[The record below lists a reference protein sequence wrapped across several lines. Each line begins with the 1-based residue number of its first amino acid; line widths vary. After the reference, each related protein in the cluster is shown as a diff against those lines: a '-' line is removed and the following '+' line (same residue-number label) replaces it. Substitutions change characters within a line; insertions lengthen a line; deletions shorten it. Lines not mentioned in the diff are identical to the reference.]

1 MDHRKNEPRKKES
14 RRNESTEHHFFLN
27 AGLTDAEYPL
37 FFAPEPVHLQVQ
49 GKPSRE
55 VSSAACRQYRQ
66 RTWVMNEDNRG
77 DEEASMVVAEL
88 NLLEV
93 WIPEQMQP
101 GTLFLLEQAGEL
113 GKAEN
118 PYWAVLACP
127 SCGSLGLITRQQ
139 CAGLEAMICGSSDCS
154 AEYFLE
160 DQTIR
165 YRLAS

>member
-1 MDHRKNEPRKKES
+1 LHQKQCICKKHETIWGGLFCSLKFVLAQERES
-14 RRNESTEHHFFLN
+14 RTK
-27 AGLTDAEYPL
+27 TT
-37 FFAPEPVHLQVQ
+37 V
-49 GKPSRE
+49 
-55 VSSAACRQYRQ
+55 
-66 RTWVMNEDNRG
+66 G
-77 DEEASMVVAEL
+77 DEEASMVAEL

-113 GKAEN
+113 GKADN

-160 DQTIR
+160 EQTIR

>member
-1 MDHRKNEPRKKES
+1 MLCTRSSATQIKHEI
-14 RRNESTEHHFFLN
+14 
-27 AGLTDAEYPL
+27 GL
-37 FFAPEPVHLQVQ
+37 
-49 GKPSRE
+49 E
-55 VSSAACRQYRQ
+55 VSSQADVSIGVDAGHERSQPL
-66 RTWVMNEDNRG
+66 G
-77 DEEASMVVAEL
+77 EEAIMMAEL
-88 NLLEV
+88 DLLDV

-101 GTLFLLEQAGEL
+101 GTIFLLEHAGEL

-139 CAGLEAMICGSSDCS
+139 CAGLEAMICGSSECS

-165 YRLAS
+165 YRQAN

>member
-1 MDHRKNEPRKKES
+1 
-14 RRNESTEHHFFLN
+14 
-27 AGLTDAEYPL
+27 LTGGENPL
-37 FFAPEPVHLQVQ
+37 FFAPEVVHLKKQRQ
-49 GKPSRE
+49 INFWRSLPQPE
-55 VSSAACRQYRQ
+55 VRVGA
-66 RTWVMNEDNRG
+66 RTLVPNEDNCLN
-77 DEEASMVVAEL
+77 EEANMVAEL

-101 GTLFLLEQAGEL
+101 GTLFLLEQAGDL
-113 GKAEN
+113 GKADN

-139 CAGLEAMICGSSDCS
+139 CAGLEAMICGSSECS

-165 YRLAS
+165 YRLAT

>member
-1 MDHRKNEPRKKES
+1 
-14 RRNESTEHHFFLN
+14 
-27 AGLTDAEYPL
+27 LTGAEYPL
-37 FFAPEPVHLQVQ
+37 SFAPEVVHSDVQ
-49 GKPSRE
+49 DKPFGE
-55 VSSAACRQYRQ
+55 VSSAACRQYRRKNVGHERRQ
-66 RTWVMNEDNRG
+66 EDNRW
-77 DEEASMVVAEL
+77 DEEANMVAEL

-93 WIPEQMQP
+93 WVPEQMQP

-139 CAGLEAMICGSSDCS
+139 CAGLEAMICGSSECS

-165 YRLAS
+165 YRQAS

>member
-1 MDHRKNEPRKKES
+1 MDFGSILPSGGFFRSLIHGNDAGHSS
-14 RRNESTEHHFFLN
+14 RT
-27 AGLTDAEYPL
+27 
-37 FFAPEPVHLQVQ
+37 
-49 GKPSRE
+49 K
-55 VSSAACRQYRQ
+55 
-66 RTWVMNEDNRG
+66 DNRWE
-77 DEEASMVVAEL
+77 EEASMIAEL
-88 NLLEV
+88 NLLDV

-113 GKAEN
+113 GKADN

-139 CAGLEAMICGSSDCS
+139 CAGLEAMICGSSECS